1 MAEETDKQPQ
11 FQMVA
16 TAKGFLTDAEM
27 DKLLAE
33 HEASVK
39 DALLGAGEKN
49 PRVRRSQVAFFSAE
63 AQHRW
68 LYERVWECAQEI
80 NRLGLGVDISGLE
93 GNIQLARY
101 DSSDQG
107 FYDWHTDFAG
117 YRPLRKISISIQ
129 LSRSEDYD
137 GGDLEL
143 FVLNQPQKVERARG
157 ALIAF
162 PSFVLHRVAPVTRGT
177 RWSLVA
183 WVLGK
188 RWR

>member
-1 MAEETDKQPQ
+1 MAEGADNPPQ

-16 TAKGFLTDAEM
+16 TARGFLTDAEM
-27 DKLLAE
+27 DELLAE
-33 HEASVK
+33 HEATVK

-49 PRVRRSQVAFFSAE
+49 TKVRRSQVAFFGAE
-63 AQHRW
+63 AEHRW

-80 NRLGLGVDISGLE
+80 NRQGMGVEISGLE

-101 DSSDQG
+101 DSSEQG

-117 YRPLRKISISIQ
+117 YRPLR
-129 LSRSEDYD
+129 SEDYD

-143 FVLNQPQKVERARG
+143 FFLNQPQKVERARG

>member
-1 MAEETDKQPQ
+1 MTEETDEQPQ

-16 TAKGFLTDAEM
+16 TARGFLTDGSA
-27 DKLLAE
+27 
-33 HEASVK
+33 
-39 DALLGAGEKN
+39 
-49 PRVRRSQVAFFSAE
+49 RR
-63 AQHRW
+63 RT
-68 LYERVWECAQEI
+68 VWAWE
-80 NRLGLGVDISGLE
+80 
-93 GNIQLARY
+93 
-101 DSSDQG
+101 
-107 FYDWHTDFAG
+107 
-117 YRPLRKISISIQ
+117 SIQ

-143 FVLNQPQKVERARG
+143 FLLNQPQKVERARG
-157 ALIAF
+157 VPIAF